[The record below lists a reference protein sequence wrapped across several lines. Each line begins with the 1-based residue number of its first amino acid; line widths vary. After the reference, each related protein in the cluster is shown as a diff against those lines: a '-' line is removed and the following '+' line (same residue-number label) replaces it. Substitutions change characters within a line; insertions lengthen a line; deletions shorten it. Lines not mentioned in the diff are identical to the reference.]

1 MKNFIKEILFSFW
14 GVLIAGFGMGSF
26 LLPNRLSS
34 GGFSGI
40 ATVLYY
46 FFGWNVGIVIVLL
59 NVPLFVFAF
68 FRIGK
73 KFFFKTV
80 LSTVLM
86 SFFIDLFQKYPL
98 IIGDRFLACIYG
110 GVLIGIGTGLT
121 FKGNNSTGGSDLIV
135 QIVKS
140 FKVKIASGRLL
151 NMIDIGVVLINVL
164 FFREIEIG
172 LYSAIAI
179 FLDGVMIDIV
189 FEGINFSKLIF
200 IVSDKS
206 DEILK
211 CLHFDINCGATEIY
225 GKGSYVGSNKIILMS
240 VVNRREIPLIR
251 ERVHEI
257 DQDAFLV
264 VGNAREV
271 YGLGF
276 KSFE

>member
-98 IIGDRFLACIYG
+98 IIGDRFLAGIYG